1 MTKTDDNTTAG
12 NVAFVKILIF
22 SMERILED
30 TGRSELQITATRYGR
45 IISGIK
51 NGSRNTLERSEIRVY
66 TYHLELI
73 RRNWPLD
80 SEWIC
85 KEIAAGK
92 YFVLNFKRKGGRK

>member
-1 MTKTDDNTTAG
+1 MTGNRNDTTAG
-12 NVAFVKILIF
+12 NAAFVRTLVF

-30 TGRSELQITATRYGR
+30 TDRDEFQITATRYGR

-80 SEWIC
+80 SDWLC

-92 YFVLNFKRKGGRK
+92 FFVLNFERKGGKK